1 MSKHEKVALK
11 QWRALKPKSRRR
23 LMPIGSI
30 VSALIG
36 GSLGLYL
43 GLARFAPMVILQ
55 ACPWDLLEIVMPLT
69 MFIYHL

>member
-1 MSKHEKVALK
+1 MSRHEKVALK
-11 QWRALKPKSRRR
+11 QWNRLRPRSKRRS
-23 LMPIGSI
+23 MPIGSI

-43 GLARFAPMVILQ
+43 GLARFAPAVILQ
-55 ACPWDLLEIVMPLT
+55 YCPWDLLEVVMPFT

>member
-1 MSKHEKVALK
+1 
-11 QWRALKPKSRRR
+11 
-23 LMPIGSI
+23 MPIGSI

-43 GLARFAPMVILQ
+43 GLARFAPAVILQ
-55 ACPWDLLEIVMPLT
+55 YCPWDLLEVVMPFT